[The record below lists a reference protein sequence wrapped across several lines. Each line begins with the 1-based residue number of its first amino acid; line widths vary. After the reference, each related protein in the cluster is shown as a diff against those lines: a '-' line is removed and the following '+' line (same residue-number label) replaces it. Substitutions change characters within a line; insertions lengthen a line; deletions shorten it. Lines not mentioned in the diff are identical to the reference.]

1 MRVATQS
8 ILQQIRA
15 LVSERSRLCVA
26 AAAVLPLVCALAVVA
41 VLGAAADA
49 QDRIPVAV
57 VNLDE
62 GATDASGARVR
73 AGEDLVDVLT
83 ESGDLAWFVV
93 SEDEAAEGLDDGTYE
108 LALTIPENYSACVA
122 SVEKGDPRQAE
133 VTVAAADGG
142 NAFAE
147 QAGSAVLKQVQARV
161 RADLG
166 ENYVLSSLSDVRGS
180 ASKLTLT
187 ADGATMLDEG
197 YEQLADGSEAVGE
210 GMRTMADAVPE
221 LTDGLGQIAE
231 GVTSTGTGT
240 LALAEGITT
249 LDSQGTAQLAS
260 GAGAL
265 AQASDTMASGISSL
279 SLIAS
284 GFEEGFDTLAST
296 LDEAEAGLRALAGA
310 VADADALAGQLQ
322 QATAPTG
329 SLGAAV
335 ASVDASASDAQK
347 ALDEVSEA
355 AAGLPDQTEE
365 LARSLSSDDADDP
378 GLAEEAASLEAEV
391 RALAERQRAAEAAGT
406 AAADGQGDASGAVT
420 GQETG
425 DVPDAA
431 TAQDDVTSIDAVQDE
446 ASPAADT
453 GAATAG
459 VSADELDAIADRI
472 QALEE
477 RAQGASGDA
486 RALSG
491 AADTVSNAGKAG
503 EENFDALN
511 DSAAELQNAA
521 AEASDNTSAI
531 VRALDGSAAEGETS
545 GAESGGAGEAAGN
558 GDAADSVGAGDGD
571 LADQLPDA
579 AEVGAGLAAGLNALA
594 DGVGSAGE
602 AVDNQIVP
610 LASTLTTGL
619 DAIGEQ
625 LSSNGTFGGGLGAL
639 SSGAS
644 ALSSGMTTMA
654 DAASQ
659 LGTANVTLGA
669 ALGQASVGAG
679 SLSTGLDQL
688 AEANDAIGEGIGQL
702 REASQ
707 GIGDTVADEAD
718 ALSDVARNR
727 ADRAEIGA
735 RQVSFTRTQS
745 QSGSSVAATVAP
757 GVLAM
762 AVWAGAL
769 ALSVAV
775 EPYGKRLALAGANP
789 VAVAAL
795 GAVPLA
801 GFALAQSL
809 IGALLLSAVFGTAV
823 ASPVAYLSVC
833 VTGSVAI
840 AFVAQALR
848 LWLGRLAVPVSA
860 ALALV
865 QALCAGTFLS
875 DSFVPAP
882 LAALGAV
889 LPVPEFASAL
899 RATAAGSGSLTA
911 PLVVLA
917 VFALLGLAASAA
929 AVWRRSLVRPERL

>member
-15 LVSERSRLCVA
+15 LGSERSRLCVA

-62 GATDASGARVR
+62 GATDASGARIR
-73 AGEDLVDVLT
+73 AGEDLVDDLT
-83 ESGDLAWFVV
+83 ESGDLAWSVV

-133 VTVAAADGG
+133 VTVTAADGG

-166 ENYVLSSLSDVRGS
+166 ENYVLSSLSDVQGS

-240 LALAEGITT
+240 LALAEGIST
-249 LDSQGTAQLAS
+249 LDSQGTSQLAS

-265 AQASDTMASGISSL
+265 AQASDTMAEGISSL

-310 VADADALAGQLQ
+310 VADVDALAGQLQ
-322 QATAPTG
+322 RATAPTG

-406 AAADGQGDASGAVT
+406 AAADGQGDVSGAVT

-446 ASPAADT
+446 AGPAADT

-459 VSADELDAIADRI
+459 VSADELDAIADRL

-477 RAQGASGDA
+477 SAQGASGDA

-491 AADTVSNAGKAG
+491 AVDTVSNAGKAG
-503 EENFDALN
+503 EESLGALN

-521 AEASDNTSAI
+521 AEASNNASAI

-545 GAESGGAGEAAGN
+545 GAEDGGAGEAAGN
-558 GDAADSVGAGDGD
+558 GDAADSVGTGDGD

-727 ADRAEIGA
+727 ADRAEVGT
-735 RQVSFTRTQS
+735 RQVSFTRTLS
-745 QSGSSVAATVAP
+745 QNGSSVAATVAP
-757 GVLAM
+757 GVLAI
-762 AVWAGAL
+762 AVWVGAL
-769 ALSVAV
+769 ALSVAA
-775 EPYGKRLALAGANP
+775 EPYGRRLAFAGANP

-801 GFALAQSL
+801 GFALAQTL
-809 IGALLLSAVFGTAV
+809 VGALLLSAVFGTAV
-823 ASPVAYLSVC
+823 ASPVAYLGVC

-899 RATAAGSGSLTA
+899 RATAAGSGSLIA